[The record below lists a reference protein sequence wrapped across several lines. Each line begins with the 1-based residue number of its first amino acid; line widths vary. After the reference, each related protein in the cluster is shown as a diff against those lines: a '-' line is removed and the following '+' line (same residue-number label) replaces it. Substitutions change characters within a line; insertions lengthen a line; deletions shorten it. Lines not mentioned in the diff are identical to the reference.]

1 MSEKLDATPDVAKA
15 QEAAKA
21 ATTPETFDFAAA
33 VLDRSY
39 PEDDVAVYLDE
50 KRIKR
55 LLEVEA
61 ERDALEVRIAKSKK
75 PGIDW
80 ANKLDELT
88 KEYDALVD
96 SLRSQRYTVKIKGIS
111 PEDSIELEEKA
122 YEAFPREYE
131 EVPHTVTGH
140 LVKTEKPSDKR
151 DEHFAALI
159 RQAHIVSIT
168 APNGAVDTNFS
179 DVEKVKAVWQ
189 RLPLVAR
196 AKLDQAINEAT
207 ITVDFYRE
215 LVDEVF

>member
-1 MSEKLDATPDVAKA
+1 MSEELNASPDVEKA
-15 QEAAKA
+15 HAAAKA

-50 KRIKR
+50 KSIQS
-55 LLEVEA
+55 LLAVEQ
-61 ERDALEVRIAKSKK
+61 ERNVLESRIAQSKN
-75 PGIDW
+75 PSVEW
-80 ANKLDELT
+80 ANKLEELSD
-88 KEYDALVD
+88 KYDALVD
-96 SLRSQRYTVKIKGIS
+96 SLRSQRYLVKIRGIS
-111 PEDSIELEEKA
+111 PEDSLKLEEQA
-122 YEAFPREYE
+122 FEAFPREYE
-131 EVPHTVTGH
+131 DIPHPATGNP
-140 LVKTEKPSDKR
+140 VKTEKEVPAR
-151 DEHFAALI
+151 DEHFASLI

-168 APNGAVDTNFS
+168 APNGAIDSDFG
-179 DVEKVKAVWQ
+179 DVEKVKSIWQ